1 MPDDEAMERVRV
13 MVRMLEE
20 VNVIRVVDSSDVD
33 GYSSEDVTSVEL
45 LPGTVTLLVN
55 VEDRVIL
62 LVLSTS
68 ELEGV

>member
-1 MPDDEAMERVRV
+1 MPDVEVLERVRV

-20 VNVIRVVDSSDVD
+20 VKVIRVVDSSDVD
-33 GYSSEDVTSVEL
+33 GYSSDEVTSVEL
-45 LPGTVTLLVN
+45 LREMVTLLVK

-62 LVLSTS
+62 VVLSTS